1 MSDNGKP
8 HQATPPQPKP
18 VCSVASH
25 QPAAIENLQFGVLFQ
40 ASEKG
45 LRSAQHLQKD
55 PRLATEGTSVNMI
68 EEYNLLQS
76 QLSLSLCL
84 RRTSRACYWSLFLT
98 MIFYYVSSYNFYPFS
113 IINLTK

>member
-1 MSDNGKP
+1 MADNGKP
-8 HQATPPQPKP
+8 DQATPPQPQA

-55 PRLATEGTSVNMI
+55 PRLATEGTSVNLI
-68 EEYNLLQS
+68 EECIICCNRS
-76 QLSLSLCL
+76 SVS
-84 RRTSRACYWSLFLT
+84 A
-98 MIFYYVSSYNFYPFS
+98 YVCDVQVEPAIGVCS
-113 IINLTK
+113 

>member
-1 MSDNGKP
+1 MASQIRP
-8 HQATPPQPKP
+8 HR
-18 VCSVASH
+18 H
-25 QPAAIENLQFGVLFQ
+25 NLRLC
-40 ASEKG
+40 
-45 LRSAQHLQKD
+45 AQLHLISLQKD
-55 PRLATEGTSVNMI
+55 PRLATEGTSVNLI